1 MKIKNSWSVKFIT
14 QEKVYI
20 ITCMMFI
27 EAKTPYLLSFDGVT
41 YTIHSDAVDFRL
53 IKPVVQLLEGV
64 YCHGFVCIVYK
75 LDVAWRRISLLSTYF
90 YQVYEDKRLWIVTA
104 SDTLGKG
111 VS

>member
-1 MKIKNSWSVKFIT
+1 MVRHIQYIQMLWTLDSLSV
-14 QEKVYI
+14 
-20 ITCMMFI
+20 
-27 EAKTPYLLSFDGVT
+27 A
-41 YTIHSDAVDFRL
+41 
-53 IKPVVQLLEGV
+53 QLLEGV